1 MYHSDVSCGASPDD
15 LMVKETPSSPY
26 VGLPCGVKL
35 SDSEEK
41 SMLTVLPRAESGGQS
56 VRNVGLQLDHV
67 WAAEGAMRAEA
78 RAAKALTVVERILGE
93 GGGR

>member
-56 VRNVGLQLDHV
+56 LRRVGLQLDHV
-67 WAAEGAMRAEA
+67 WALERAKRATEA
-78 RAAKALTVVERILGE
+78 RAVSARIVERILVVM
-93 GGGR
+93 